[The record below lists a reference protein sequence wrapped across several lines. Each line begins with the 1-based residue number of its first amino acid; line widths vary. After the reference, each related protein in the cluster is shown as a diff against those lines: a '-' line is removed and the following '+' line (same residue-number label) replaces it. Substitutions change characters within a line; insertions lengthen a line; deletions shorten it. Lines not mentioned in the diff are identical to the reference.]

1 MPQKLELGT
10 PASAPRG
17 SIPKKLVVVVRL
29 GELGG
34 PSMSELLPSVVLKP
48 FGVTASGVRATAY
61 ELRTPSGALSATLL
75 DYGAMVQSVRHA
87 GAEVTL
93 NFETL
98 AEMEAPDF
106 PYYGP
111 TCGRVANRIAGAAFE
126 LDGVT
131 YDRLAANNGPNC
143 LHGGARG
150 FDRHVWA
157 ARPYATELEAGVVFE
172 RESPD
177 DERASRERCAC
188 GRRVPA
194 RLPPEPAAPGAPP
207 PPPRARGA
215 RCGSRPSSRR
225 AARRRSSASRTT
237 RTGTSAAGAA
247 GGRARGDRA

>member
-1 MPQKLELGT
+1 
-10 PASAPRG
+10 
-17 SIPKKLVVVVRL
+17 
-29 GELGG
+29 
-34 PSMSELLPSVVLKP
+34 MSTSLLPAVVLKP
-48 FGVTASGVRATAY
+48 FGVTASGVRVTAY

-111 TCGRVANRIAGAAFE
+111 TCGRVANRIAGAAFG

-157 ARPYATELEAGVVFE
+157 ARPYAAHALMRLSDNKNHVPRRLELACDWMWGADACSSSHGSATCRAG
-172 RESPD
+172 RPAHAAMLSALTRTPAPW
-177 DERASRERCAC
+177 RRWSRSSRPPR
-188 GRRVPA
+188 GR
-194 RLPPEPAAPGAPP
+194 APP
-207 PPPRARGA
+207 
-215 RCGSRPSSRR
+215 
-225 AARRRSSASRTT
+225 
-237 RTGTSAAGAA
+237 
-247 GGRARGDRA
+247 